1 MHQFMHQATACSPN
15 GILVRSGMIN
25 TMRVLQQRSGMY
37 LQGMYLQ
44 GMYLQGMCLQGLCLQ
59 GLCLQ
64 EGSRSPRSR
73 FGGA

>member
-44 GMYLQGMCLQGLCLQ
+44 GMCLQGLCLQ

>member
-25 TMRVLQQRSGMY
+25 TMRVLQQRSGVY

-44 GMYLQGMCLQGLCLQ
+44 GMY
-59 GLCLQ
+59 LQ

>member
-1 MHQFMHQATACSPN
+1 MHQFMPQATACSPN

-25 TMRVLQQRSGMY
+25 TMRVLQQRSGVC

-44 GMYLQGMCLQGLCLQ
+44 GM
-59 GLCLQ
+59 CLQ

>member
-1 MHQFMHQATACSPN
+1 MNRFMHQATAYSPN

-37 LQGMYLQ
+37 LQG
-44 GMYLQGMCLQGLCLQ
+44 LCLQ

>member
-1 MHQFMHQATACSPN
+1 MNRFMHQATAYSPN

-25 TMRVLQQRSGMY
+25 TMRVLQQRSGVY

-44 GMYLQGMCLQGLCLQ
+44 GMY
-59 GLCLQ
+59 LQ

>member
-25 TMRVLQQRSGMY
+25 TMRVLQQRSGVC
-37 LQGMYLQ
+37 LRGMYLQ
-44 GMYLQGMCLQGLCLQ
+44 GIYLQGM
-59 GLCLQ
+59 CLQ

>member
-15 GILVRSGMIN
+15 GILVRGGMIN
-25 TMRVLQQRSGMY
+25 TMRVLQQRSGVCLQGVCLQGVCLQGVC
-37 LQGMYLQ
+37 LQGM
-44 GMYLQGMCLQGLCLQ
+44 
-59 GLCLQ
+59 CLQ

>member
-44 GMYLQGMCLQGLCLQ
+44 
-59 GLCLQ
+59 